1 MQRQLSPTADNPSH
15 TLWAAVGQTRPR
27 RLPTDA
33 VVARPVLLSKRTHF
47 GPVGPGQPWAGS
59 GHPTGSIPN
68 QGHRYR
74 QFKVSNFA
82 QTPQTEGT

>member
-47 GPVGPGQPWAGS
+47 GP
-59 GHPTGSIPN
+59 
-68 QGHRYR
+68 RYR

>member
-1 MQRQLSPTADNPSH
+1 MSQTFTQANAILSVTGCLRYDVGSTTGVPQI
-15 TLWAAVGQTRPR
+15 AAVLRYRPGR
-27 RLPTDA
+27 QSR
-33 VVARPVLLSKRTHF
+33 AR
-47 GPVGPGQPWAGS
+47 S